1 MLKLRL
7 ISIIVLLMASCHTF
21 AIQNST
27 SYKQQDSTYKPPK
40 KTPTSL
46 SLKRL
51 VQDSARF
58 ARALEKQRI
67 KDSLDRAEDSLTA
80 IRDSL
85 KLQYLKPLSYGSK
98 NYFLDSLKKVYI
110 IRDANS
116 LNWGKDIIYSS
127 TKRLGAPKV
136 YREPWVLITVFSLV
150 LFLALIR
157 VSFVKDLQAIA
168 TSFYSN
174 RVLLQISKED
184 NLITSWPFVFLY
196 LLFGFTT
203 GLFLYF
209 YVSYYHVKTGYNN
222 VGLFFTISGIVLV
235 LFVLKIVITRGIGFV
250 FGVQRLVRDY
260 ISILYLSYFNAAII
274 FIPLLLV
281 LSLVPASL
289 INTWIIIS
297 CVFVLLVFAMQFLR
311 ASSTVLKSY
320 QFSKFYLFI
329 YLCTLEVGPI
339 LILIKLLG
347 I

>member
-1 MLKLRL
+1 MLKFRL
-7 ISIIVLLMASCHTF
+7 ISIIILVMAFCH
-21 AIQNST
+21 ASAV
-27 SYKQQDSTYKPPK
+27 QDSTSSTQRKVSPG
-40 KTPTSL
+40 L
-46 SLKRL
+46 SLKYL
-51 VQDSARF
+51 VRDSARF

-67 KDSLDRAEDSLTA
+67 KDSLDRLEDSLATV
-80 IRDSL
+80 RDSL
-85 KLQYLKPLSYGSK
+85 TFQYLRPLPSNSR
-98 NYFLDSLKKVYI
+98 NFFLDSLKKVYI
-110 IRDANS
+110 IQNANS
-116 LNWGKDIIYSS
+116 LSWGKDIIHLN
-127 TKRLGAPKV
+127 TKKLGKPRV
-136 YREPWVLITVFSLV
+136 FREQWVLVVVFSLV

-157 VSFVKDLQAIA
+157 ISFIKDLQAIA

-184 NLITSWPFVFLY
+184 NLITSWAFVFLY

-209 YVSYYHVKTGYNN
+209 YVTYYHLQTGYNN

-250 FGVQRLVRDY
+250 FGIQKLVRDY
-260 ISILYLSYFNAAII
+260 VSILYLSYFNAALI

-281 LSLVPASL
+281 LSLVPYSFV
-289 INTWIIIS
+289 NTWIVIS
-297 CVFVLLVFAMQFLR
+297 CVFVLLVFTMQFLR

-320 QFSKFYLFI
+320 QLSKFYLFI

>member
-1 MLKLRL
+1 
-7 ISIIVLLMASCHTF
+7 MAFCHAF
-21 AIQNST
+21 AVQDSST
-27 SYKQQDSTYKPPK
+27 NKSQDSTYRPQK
-40 KTPTSL
+40 KISSSL

-67 KDSLDRAEDSLTA
+67 KDSLERREDSLA
-80 IRDSL
+80 AVRDSL
-85 KLQYLKPLSYGSK
+85 MLQYIKPLSDKRK

-116 LNWGKDIIYSS
+116 LNWGKDIIYAS
-127 TKRLGAPKV
+127 TKKLGTAKV
-136 YREPWVLITVFSLV
+136 YREPWILIAVFSLV

-157 VSFVKDLQAIA
+157 ISFIKDLQAIA

-203 GLFLYF
+203 GLFLYL
-209 YVSYYHVKTGYNN
+209 YVSYYHFRTGYNN
-222 VGLFFTISGIVLV
+222 VGLFFTISGIVLI

-260 ISILYLSYFNAAII
+260 ISILYLSYFNAALI

-289 INTWIIIS
+289 INAWIIIS
-297 CVFVLLVFAMQFLR
+297 CVFVLLVFAMQFIR
-311 ASSTVLKSY
+311 ASGTVLKSY